1 MFFFQT
7 YSASIDSIIDFR
19 YCQELFYFFE
29 FFILFKRFKK
39 IRRRRDLN
47 PRTARTVYTL
57 SRGASSATWVLL
69 QIHCIQFWIAFI
81 SDAFEIILYEFTFV
95 NAFFHFFQLFI
106 LYLTWLTETLFF
118 LSPVF
123 LLILKKTRKT
133 SVASGP
139 FLFCIFYKAVINVVI
154 CFFFF
159 PVIQNF

>member
-95 NAFFHFFQLFI
+95 NAFFNFFQLFI
-106 LYLTWLTETLFF
+106 LYHRNALFF
-118 LSPVF
+118 RSFFNRMVKAMTQIITESREPAA
-123 LLILKKTRKT
+123 
-133 SVASGP
+133 VASPMG
-139 FLFCIFYKAVINVVI
+139 
-154 CFFFF
+154 
-159 PVIQNF
+159 

>member
-1 MFFFQT
+1 MSPTSYQAALPRDNKLSDPCGIRT
-7 YSASIDSIIDFR
+7 HDTSVKGWCLNHLTNGS
-19 YCQELFYFFE
+19 L
-29 FFILFKRFKK
+29 
-39 IRRRRDLN
+39 RRRRDSN
-47 PRTARTVYTL
+47 PRTACAIYTL

-123 LLILKKTRKT
+123 LLILKKPGRLLLLPGL
-133 SVASGP
+133 SYSA
-139 FLFCIFYKAVINVVI
+139 
-154 CFFFF
+154 FFTKRL
-159 PVIQNF
+159 

>member
-1 MFFFQT
+1 MFFFKLTQRVLIL
-7 YSASIDSIIDFR
+7 SLIFAIVKNF
-19 YCQELFYFFE
+19 FYFFE

-123 LLILKKTRKT
+123 LLILKKPGRLLLLPGL
-133 SVASGP
+133 SYSA
-139 FLFCIFYKAVINVVI
+139 
-154 CFFFF
+154 FFTKRL
-159 PVIQNF
+159 